1 MCVVEHGETE
11 DKALIDEKVIR
22 SLITRKGRAG
32 ETSRVQAAKALGVLN
47 QSTLRPYLLQLMDD
61 PSPVVV
67 RQVIE
72 AVGQS
77 KDRQFVPWLLG
88 KLSDRRY
95 RVDARLALASFGTRI
110 LGTLADHLTDKTVDL
125 RLRMN
130 IPRVF
135 AQIRHQ
141 QSVDILTAIIGQ
153 LEPAVK
159 YRAVKALNKLRSQYR
174 QLRFDEEKVNTT
186 LIEET
191 KSYYEI
197 LQILHVQHGLE
208 DRPPTQLLKTALSER
223 LDQNLEVIFRLLG
236 LCYPPRDIYSAYYG
250 IVSSRKEVRASGVEF
265 LDNVLGKD
273 LKSYLMPFLDPISSE
288 TTILK
293 GQKLFGLSV
302 KGRQEALASL
312 ILGRD
317 PCLRACAIYNVT
329 PMDPPDLVKLV
340 EQARSDQDPL
350 IRETAERVLHNTG

>member
-1 MCVVEHGETE
+1 MPRNHG
-11 DKALIDEKVIR
+11 
-22 SLITRKGRAG
+22 SLP
-32 ETSRVQAAKALGVLN
+32 GVLHF
-47 QSTLRPYLLQLMDD
+47 STALTRASLL
-61 PSPVVV
+61 
-67 RQVIE
+67 
-72 AVGQS
+72 
-77 KDRQFVPWLLG
+77 
-88 KLSDRRY
+88 DRR
-95 RVDARLALASFGTRI
+95 
-110 LGTLADHLTDKTVDL
+110 
-125 RLRMN
+125 
-130 IPRVF
+130 
-135 AQIRHQ
+135 
-141 QSVDILTAIIGQ
+141 
-153 LEPAVK
+153 
-159 YRAVKALNKLRSQYR
+159 
-174 QLRFDEEKVNTT
+174 
-186 LIEET
+186 
-191 KSYYEI
+191 
-197 LQILHVQHGLE
+197 LH
-208 DRPPTQLLKTALSER
+208 SER